1 MALSLYPE
9 VATRFRLGQLIAR
22 GGMAAVYEAFD
33 DEGNVVAAKI
43 PHHEMMASPIARERF
58 LREASLLCALRSPF
72 IVRGLGVAAAG
83 DQRPMLLMER
93 LHGEDCASTL
103 EREGTLALTRAVL
116 SVVQVC
122 AALSALHRVGVVHRD
137 LKPSNIF
144 VTRAPDDLG
153 PAVLLDLG
161 VIKSHGDASVTHQ
174 GCVVGSPA
182 YMAPEQMLGQDDL
195 DHRADIWSVGVVL
208 YELLT
213 GRVPFEGHNIMH
225 VLSRALFNE
234 KTSVRALRPD
244 VSPEIDAIIDRCLA
258 VEPNQRFTSAIEVAH
273 ALLPLLPPWIARRV
287 VLPADVSGDRP
298 SGAYG
303 FGPEDA
309 EVITIA

>member
-22 GGMAAVYEAFD
+22 GGMAAVYEAWD

-43 PHHEMMASPIARERF
+43 PYHEMMASPIARERF
-58 LREASLLCALRSPF
+58 LREASLLCALKSPF
-72 IVRGLGVAAAG
+72 IVRGLGVADSG
-83 DQRPMLLMER
+83 DGRPMLLMER
-93 LHGEDCASTL
+93 LHGEDCATTV
-103 EREGTLALTRAVL
+103 EREGTVPLARAVL
-116 SVVQVC
+116 SVVHAC
-122 AALSALHRVGVVHRD
+122 AALSSLHRVGVVHRD

-213 GRVPFEGHNIMH
+213 GRVPFEGRNIMH

-234 KTSVRALRPD
+234 KKLVSSQRAD
-244 VSPEIDAIIDRCLA
+244 VPSEVDAVIHRCLA
-258 VEPNQRFTSAIEVAH
+258 VEPHQRFSSALEVAH
-273 ALLPLLPPWIARRV
+273 ALMPLLPPWMARRI
-287 VLPADVSGDRP
+287 VLPADDATDRP

-303 FGPEDA
+303 VGDEDDA
-309 EVITIA
+309 ESTIA